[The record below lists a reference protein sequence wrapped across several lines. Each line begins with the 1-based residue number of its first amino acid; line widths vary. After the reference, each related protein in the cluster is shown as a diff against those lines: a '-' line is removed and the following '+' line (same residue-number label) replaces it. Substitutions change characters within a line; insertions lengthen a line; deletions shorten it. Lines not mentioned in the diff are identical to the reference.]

1 MSSWAKIVKKTEVT
15 QRTQQPMTGTAYTD
29 AAPKTEYDHKFQE
42 EWFLRERAR
51 QASNLESLEKEAQS
65 QCRPMW
71 LSLVRPDAPKVLPVF
86 KTAEHM
92 YIWERGE
99 FNANHKYSDQIYEQ
113 RLDEWRVRNN
123 WLLPP
128 FKTTVS
134 QEESNKGF
142 YLSDTG
148 VAVYITPFSTGSD
161 LSYDSSSQIQE
172 NILDMMWGLIHSRSD
187 KLVACT
193 TVGEFKALFERTV
206 HLEPDLRH
214 AHVYNR
220 NKKLSFPLKILW
232 LFSQKANVF
241 PGMARPGTALWTRDP
256 VCSESQSYMFWP
268 RFDTKM
274 YTKSMVFFNTN
285 RSRNSANK
293 IVIGKHG
300 GREETGICVVER
312 LKEHGDAA
320 KIRWLL
326 SAKQLHEMERVGF
339 EPDHSPFRTDTD
351 YYSYSSDDF

>member
-1 MSSWAKIVKKTEVT
+1 MSSWAKIVKKTAVT
-15 QRTQQPMTGTAYTD
+15 QRTQQQMAGTAYTD

-92 YIWERGE
+92 YIWERDE

-172 NILDMMWGLIHSRSD
+172 SILDMMWCLIHSRSD
-187 KLVACT
+187 ELVACT

-241 PGMARPGTALWTRDP
+241 PGMARPGTARWTRDP

>member
-1 MSSWAKIVKKTEVT
+1 MSSWANIVKKTAVT
-15 QRTQQPMTGTAYTD
+15 QIPQQQIAGTADT
-29 AAPKTEYDHKFQE
+29 APKTDYDHKFQE
-42 EWFLRERAR
+42 EWFLRERAMKE
-51 QASNLESLEKEAQS
+51 SNLESLEKEAQS
-65 QCRPMW
+65 QCRPTWM
-71 LSLVRPDAPKVLPVF
+71 SLVRPDAPKAFPVF
-86 KTAEHM
+86 KNAEHM
-92 YIWERGE
+92 HIWTCDE

-134 QEESNKGF
+134 QEETNKGF

-148 VAVYITPFSTGSD
+148 VAIYITPFSTSSD
-161 LSYDSSSQIQE
+161 LSYDSSQIQE
-172 NILDMMWGLIHSRSD
+172 SILGMMWGLIHSRSD
-187 KLVACT
+187 ELVACT

-241 PGMARPGTALWTRDP
+241 PGVARPGTARWTRDP

-274 YTKSMVFFNTN
+274 YTKSMVFFNTK

-339 EPDHSPFRTDTD
+339 EPEHSPFRTDTD
-351 YYSYSSDDF
+351 YSYSSDDF

>member
-15 QRTQQPMTGTAYTD
+15 QRTQQQMAGTAYTD

-92 YIWERGE
+92 YIWERDE

-172 NILDMMWGLIHSRSD
+172 NILDMMWCLIHSRSD
-187 KLVACT
+187 ELVACT

-274 YTKSMVFFNTN
+274 YTKSMVFFNTK

>member
-1 MSSWAKIVKKTEVT
+1 MSSWANIVKKPAVIQEIAVT
-15 QRTQQPMTGTAYTD
+15 AVTTPN
-29 AAPKTEYDHKFQE
+29 TEYDHKFQE

-51 QASNLESLEKEAQS
+51 QASNLESLEKETQS
-65 QCRPMW
+65 QCRPSW
-71 LSLVRPDAPKVLPVF
+71 VSLVRPDAPKTLPIF
-86 KTAEHM
+86 KTTEHM
-92 YIWERGE
+92 HLWERDE

-113 RLDEWRVRNN
+113 RLEEWRVRNN

-134 QEESNKGF
+134 QEETTKGF

-148 VAVYITPFSTGSD
+148 VAVYITPFSTRPD
-161 LSYDSSSQIQE
+161 LSYDSSQIQE
-172 NILDMMWGLIHSRSD
+172 SILDMMWGLIHSRSD
-187 KLVACT
+187 ELVACT

-241 PGMARPGTALWTRDP
+241 PGLARPGTARWAKDP
-256 VCSESQSYMFWP
+256 VCPDSQGYMFWP
-268 RFDTKM
+268 KFDTKI
-274 YTKSMVFFNTN
+274 YTKSMVFFNTK

-339 EPDHSPFRTDTD
+339 EPEYSPFRTDAD